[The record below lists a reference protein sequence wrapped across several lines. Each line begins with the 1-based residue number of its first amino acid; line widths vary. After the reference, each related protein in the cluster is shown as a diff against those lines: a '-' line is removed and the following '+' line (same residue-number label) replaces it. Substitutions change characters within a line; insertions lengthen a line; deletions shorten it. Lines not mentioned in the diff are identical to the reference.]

1 MKSIA
6 KEVYSK
12 TIHSDL
18 TPNIRISDKVLYMYN
33 AMIKYVN
40 GKCQYD

>member
-6 KEVYSK
+6 EEVYSK

-18 TPNIRISDKVLYMYN
+18 TPNIRISDKVLYMYKT
-33 AMIKYVN
+33 MIKYIN
-40 GKCQYD
+40 GKMSI